1 MSRKWERMVEK
12 NQKNLYKQ
20 RQKQGKPGSL
30 STNPADQSIRYRGR
44 TWMLPLFLIGFSIC
58 FTLLFYD
65 FYQGDASYWFIS
77 IAYFLLG
84 VFIYLVRRPTLAIG
98 KKFITSR
105 RFTGDKRVEAGDVQ
119 EITLLKG
126 YVIIQ
131 FKSKMSRWVFSK
143 FMHRMPIEDIA
154 ADLKEFAKNNGITL
168 NDTPNIK
175 S

>member
-12 NQKNLYKQ
+12 NQQKLYKQ
-20 RQKQGKPGSL
+20 RKKQGKPTTLSASSDSL
-30 STNPADQSIRYRGR
+30 KRYLGR

-84 VFIYLVRRPTLAIG
+84 VFIYLVRRPSLSIG
-98 KKFITSR
+98 KKNLVSR
-105 RFTGDKRVEAGDVQ
+105 RFTGDKSVEAQDIK
-119 EITLLKG
+119 EITIMSG
-126 YVIIQ
+126 YIVIQ
-131 FKSKMSRWVFSK
+131 FHTKMSRWVFSK
-143 FMHRMPIEDIA
+143 FMHRLPVEEIA
-154 ADLKEFAKNNGITL
+154 GELKEFAKQNGVKL
-168 NDTPNIK
+168 SDSPSVK